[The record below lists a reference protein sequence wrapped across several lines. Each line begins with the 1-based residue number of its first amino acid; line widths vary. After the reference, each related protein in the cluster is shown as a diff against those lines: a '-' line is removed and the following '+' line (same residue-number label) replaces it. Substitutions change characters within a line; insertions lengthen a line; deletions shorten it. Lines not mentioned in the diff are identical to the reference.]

1 MVFVRSETNHFCN
14 AQKKI
19 TRCIPVTYKKLK
31 EPQTVLTIAASICWI
46 CLGSI
51 VLSCREIYIPLA
63 QKHVRDCPTK
73 TTVIEVS
80 GDFGVA
86 QIHHLLFLI
95 VCVGLNH
102 MLLIDIEV

>member
-1 MVFVRSETNHFCN
+1 
-14 AQKKI
+14 
-19 TRCIPVTYKKLK
+19 
-31 EPQTVLTIAASICWI
+31 
-46 CLGSI
+46 
-51 VLSCREIYIPLA
+51 
-63 QKHVRDCPTK
+63 VRDCPTK

-95 VCVGLNH
+95 VCVGLNN